1 MTTRF
6 NTARFGFIA
15 PMPSGCAM
23 GLLIGLF
30 IVVGDSFSHTGSF
43 DGLFASPMKSLALF
57 IAASAP
63 SALVLS
69 GCFRGMDGL
78 ASRPRAARKE
88 LSPGLFARHPFA
100 FSLVVLAVC
109 WLPYLVVF
117 FPGSL
122 PYDGVRSLNQFMT
135 DAALENHHPVL
146 MNMLYAVLYR
156 AGSAFAGL
164 LGTGVESTFSPDNL
178 GIFAIVSFQTAC
190 CLLAFSG
197 VVSFVAAS
205 RAPRALAWG
214 TLLFLALFPLWGV
227 YAQAA
232 MKDGLYN
239 AVLAFFVLSIARIVV
254 KGRLDEER
262 VPRSWWAA
270 LFISAILACLT
281 RNNGVYLVVPTLI
294 VFAALFRCRAA
305 AAAALA
311 TAAVYMGVT
320 VLLWPAIGVDMST
333 TQKEMLSVPFQ
344 QTARYLATYPDDV
357 TDEER
362 AAIEG
367 VLPYDELPDLYL
379 PDLSDPVKES
389 YKLHNAKVEGSEEYT
404 EEHPDAL
411 KEYFKAWAS
420 MGLRHPG
427 CYVQATIANT
437 YAYFYPFVII
447 GPQVERSSLQFGIM
461 QGSINETFFP
471 HYAGPEGVRAAV
483 QSAIE
488 SSVQMPVLCCFW
500 SPAPYVW
507 ILLAGWFYCA
517 HSLFSLR
524 REKRGHA
531 ADHGRHARAVT
542 CEETLFGDVR
552 ACLSRCLGGMVV
564 LIPATMLLLTTLAGP
579 LNGHLRYIM
588 PMIVTLP
595 VAFSVVTYGLGPRKE
610 TEAVGFGK
618 TMPSKA
624 EAAFSKRAERR

>member
-1 MTTRF
+1 MTTRS

-30 IVVGDSFSHTGSF
+30 IVVGDSFSRTGSF
-43 DGLFASPMKSLALF
+43 DGLFASPLRGLVLF
-57 IAASAP
+57 FAASVP

-69 GCFRGMDGL
+69 ACFRGMDGL

-100 FSLVVLAVC
+100 FSLVVLTIC
-109 WLPYLVVF
+109 WLPYLAVF

-164 LGTGVESTFSPDNL
+164 MGTGVESAFSPDNL

-205 RAPRALAWG
+205 RAPRVLAWG

-254 KGRLDEER
+254 EGRLEGR
-262 VPRSWWAA
+262 RIPRSWWAV
-270 LFISAILACLT
+270 LVISAILACLT
-281 RNNGVYLVVPTLI
+281 RNNGVYLAVPALVALAVLI
-294 VFAALFRCRAA
+294 RSRAA
-305 AAAALA
+305 VAAALA
-311 TAAVYMGVT
+311 TTIVYVGVT
-320 VLLWPAIGVDMST
+320 GLLWPAIGVDMST

-367 VLPYDELPDLYL
+367 VLPYDELPELYL

-411 KEYFKAWAS
+411 KEYFRAWLS

-447 GPQVERSSLQFGIM
+447 GPEVDRSSLQFGII
-461 QGSINETFFP
+461 QGSINETYFP
-471 HYAGPEGVRAAV
+471 HYVGPESVRTAF

-488 SSVQMPVLCCFW
+488 SSVQMPVLCWFW

-507 ILLAGWFYCA
+507 ALLAGWFYCA
-517 HSLFSLR
+517 HSFFSLR
-524 REKRGHA
+524 RENQGHA
-531 ADHGRHARAVT
+531 AVRGRHARELAG
-542 CEETLFGDVR
+542 EGTLFGSSR
-552 ACLSRCLGGMVV
+552 ARWARCFGGMVV

-588 PMIVTLP
+588 PMIATLP
-595 VAFSVVTYGLGPRKE
+595 VAFAVLTYGLGSQEK
-610 TEAVGFGK
+610 ADGFGNAD
-618 TMPSKA
+618 SLKA
-624 EAAFSKRAERR
+624 KAAFGERAERR